1 MLSFAFSIVI
11 IALCVT
17 FVFMLLKFFKSQ
29 LKTSYKMVSKFQE
42 DAERLIAEKRE
53 LEEFIDALHAKIEAA
68 EKEKVL
74 KTRKAKPNI
83 DWWHSNW
90 TSQKNQHTLKKAL
103 SKNLRPDHAPT
114 SFSVMKRMI
123 SSILSG
129 RT

>member
-42 DAERLIAEKRE
+42 DAERLMAEKRE
-53 LEEFIDALHAKIEAA
+53 LEEFIDTLNAKIEAE
-68 EKEKVL
+68 EKQKVL

-83 DWWHSNW
+83 D
-90 TSQKNQHTLKKAL
+90 
-103 SKNLRPDHAPT
+103 
-114 SFSVMKRMI
+114 
-123 SSILSG
+123 
-129 RT
+129 

>member
-1 MLSFAFSIVI
+1 MLSFAFSVVI

-83 DWWHSNW
+83 DWWHWNW
-90 TSQKNQHTLKKAL
+90 ITPN
-103 SKNLRPDHAPT
+103 
-114 SFSVMKRMI
+114 
-123 SSILSG
+123 
-129 RT
+129 

>member
-53 LEEFIDALHAKIEAA
+53 LEEFIDALHAKIEAS

-83 DWWHSNW
+83 D
-90 TSQKNQHTLKKAL
+90 
-103 SKNLRPDHAPT
+103 
-114 SFSVMKRMI
+114 
-123 SSILSG
+123 
-129 RT
+129 

>member
-42 DAERLIAEKRE
+42 DAERLMAEKHE
-53 LEEFIDALHAKIEAA
+53 LEEFIDGLHSKIEAA

-83 DWWHSNW
+83 D
-90 TSQKNQHTLKKAL
+90 
-103 SKNLRPDHAPT
+103 
-114 SFSVMKRMI
+114 
-123 SSILSG
+123 
-129 RT
+129 